1 MTTKQGG
8 FIAQGYAL
16 ALNRDM
22 PDIHQLIPEVPTIAN
37 AGNNMMNSNGT
48 LPDQHSVNYE
58 SSVDLNQITRRQ
70 LEEDILAYRYD
81 LDSCR
86 HHLAAPDLTPQEAR
100 TVQLRVLDMGH
111 QIRHCQHRLEMIDA
125 QVRQSALSASTSSA
139 SKRQQMFSFDPAPKR
154 QSAEMQQSGGGS
166 NSVKRPRLSS
176 KPSHKQ
182 LPPVVG
188 SSHNGLAHSDDTN
201 EDSIEVDIAPAFFN
215 GAGSARC
222 SASASGSAACWPL
235 KDISKMLNH
244 FLDMH
249 TEHTAE
255 ERCME
260 LGDALDQNRGP
271 FEYWLT
277 RTRRQDL
284 RDGTFVDDCVGALQN
299 GSLPDSLRSLNRAAA
314 DFPNSIVYTKSED
327 PADM

>member
-1 MTTKQGG
+1 
-8 FIAQGYAL
+8 
-16 ALNRDM
+16 
-22 PDIHQLIPEVPTIAN
+22 
-37 AGNNMMNSNGT
+37 MMNGHGSLAN
-48 LPDQHSVNYE
+48 PDQHSVNYE
-58 SSVDLNQITRRQ
+58 SSIDLNQITRRQ

-81 LDSCR
+81 LESCR
-86 HHLAAPDLTPQEAR
+86 HQLAAPDLTPQEAR
-100 TVQLRVLDMGH
+100 AVQLRVLDMGH

-125 QVRQSALSASTSSA
+125 QARQSAMSASHHTG
-139 SKRQQMFSFDPAPKR
+139 KRQQMFSFDPAPTKR
-154 QSAEMQQSGGGS
+154 QSSEIQQSSMSGGGGS
-166 NSVKRPRLSS
+166 SGAKRQRLSS

-182 LPPVVG
+182 LPPVSG
-188 SSHNGLAHSDDTN
+188 HNGIAHSDDNN
-201 EDSIEVDIAPAFFN
+201 EDTIEVDVTPSFN
-215 GAGSARC
+215 GGGERAVQRLGFWKCRLCTSNKYLSAGSSRVP
-222 SASASGSAACWPL
+222 SAPCKWPL

-284 RDGTFVDDCVGALQN
+284 RDGSIVDDCVDSLQS
-299 GSLPDSLRSLNRAAA
+299 GSLPDSLRGLNRAAA

-327 PADM
+327 ITEL

>member
-1 MTTKQGG
+1 MMNGS
-8 FIAQGYAL
+8 L
-16 ALNRDM
+16 
-22 PDIHQLIPEVPTIAN
+22 AN
-37 AGNNMMNSNGT
+37 AD
-48 LPDQHSVNYE
+48 PHSVNYE

-111 QIRHCQHRLEMIDA
+111 QIRHCQHRLEMIEA
-125 QVRQSALSASTSSA
+125 QARQSALTSSTSG
-139 SKRQQMFSFDPAPKR
+139 KRHQLFSFDPAPKR
-154 QSAEMQQSGGGS
+154 HSSEMPQHGGGGGS

-182 LPPVVG
+182 LPPVAGG
-188 SSHNGLAHSDDTN
+188 SGHNGMAHSDENN
-201 EDSIEVDIAPAFFN
+201 EDTIEVDMTTTSFN
-215 GAGSARC
+215 SGGERAVQRLGFWKCRLCTSNKYLSAGSSRVP
-222 SASASGSAACWPL
+222 SAPCKWPL

-260 LGDALDQNRGP
+260 LGGP

-284 RDGTFVDDCVGALQN
+284 RDGTFVDDCVGSLQS
-299 GSLPDSLRSLNRAAA
+299 GALPDSLRGLNRAAA
-314 DFPNSIVYTKSED
+314 DFPNSIVLTKSED

>member
-1 MTTKQGG
+1 
-8 FIAQGYAL
+8 
-16 ALNRDM
+16 
-22 PDIHQLIPEVPTIAN
+22 
-37 AGNNMMNSNGT
+37 MMNGNGNMAN
-48 LPDQHSVNYE
+48 PDQHSVNYE

-81 LDSCR
+81 LESCR

-111 QIRHCQHRLEMIDA
+111 QIRHCKHRLEMIEA
-125 QVRQSALSASTSSA
+125 QARQSVMSASTSA
-139 SKRQQMFSFDPAPKR
+139 SKRQMFNFDPAPRR
-154 QSAEMQQSGGGS
+154 QASEMQGG
-166 NSVKRPRLSS
+166 SVKRPRLSS

-188 SSHNGLAHSDDTN
+188 HNGIANSDDNN
-201 EDSIEVDIAPAFFN
+201 EDTIEVDMTPSFN
-215 GAGSARC
+215 GGGERAVQRLGFWKCRLCTSNKYLSAGSSRVP
-222 SASASGSAACWPL
+222 SAPCKWPL

-284 RDGTFVDDCVGALQN
+284 RDGTFVDDCVDSLQS
-299 GSLPDSLRSLNRAAA
+299 GSLPDSLRGLNRAAA
-314 DFPNSIVYTKSED
+314 DFPNSIVFTKSED
-327 PADM
+327 TSEM

>member
-1 MTTKQGG
+1 
-8 FIAQGYAL
+8 
-16 ALNRDM
+16 
-22 PDIHQLIPEVPTIAN
+22 
-37 AGNNMMNSNGT
+37 MMNSNGT
-48 LPDQHSVNYE
+48 LPDQHGMNYE

-125 QVRQSALSASTSSA
+125 QARQSALSASTSSV
-139 SKRQQMFSFDPAPKR
+139 SKRQQMFNFDPAPKR
-154 QSAEMQQSGGGS
+154 QSAEMQQSGS

-188 SSHNGLAHSDDTN
+188 SGHNGLAHSDDTN
-201 EDSIEVDIAPAFFN
+201 EDTIEVDMTTNFFN
-215 GAGSARC
+215 GGGERAVQRLGFWKCRLCTSNKYLSAGSSRVP
-222 SASASGSAACWPL
+222 SAPCKWPL

-284 RDGTFVDDCVGALQN
+284 RDGTFVDDCVEALQN
-299 GSLPDSLRSLNRAAA
+299 GSLPDSLRGLNRAAA
-314 DFPNSIVYTKSED
+314 DFPNSIVFTKTED
-327 PADM
+327 TADM